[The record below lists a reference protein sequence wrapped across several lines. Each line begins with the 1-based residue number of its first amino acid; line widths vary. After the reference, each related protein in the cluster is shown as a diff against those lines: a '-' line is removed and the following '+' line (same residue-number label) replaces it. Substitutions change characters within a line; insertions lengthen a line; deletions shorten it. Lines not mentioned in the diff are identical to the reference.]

1 MNSKGTPNDKF
12 VLTSNNSNYD
22 LTLQP
27 INGVLVIEV
36 KQQIS
41 LNTFERSLALEEIQK
56 LDYIYSRIK
65 TIEQFVS
72 VMRAKFETGRISLHK
87 IEDGIKMKI
96 DEVYDIF
103 VEIELPKLKRT
114 DEEIEE
120 CLSKILGDFNQKFIS
135 MKKEMDVHNNL
146 VQSQTSRIQ
155 ELESELQEKINLIHN
170 LNSDLDVKFELEREN
185 ADKIKQLEEELM
197 LKSIR
202 INYLQ
207 SELDINITNE
217 KDTLISHNHHVP
229 SPINL
234 LVPPIT
240 PGIIPT
246 NSSGPLISNK
256 KFKTNP
262 AQLNFKLDIAEITT
276 GHKTIDGVFSTF
288 ESFKNEFLVV
298 YDTPKFSLEIYDLK
312 LEKVTKTIPNAHTA
326 NIFIVRHYPEIIRRR
341 DLIITSSE
349 DKSVKIWNAEDKSNV
364 VTISNVHKNGVYSAC
379 ILTDI
384 FEGKSYIVSSA
395 YTENTKVW
403 DFSGKYVRDLEEQF
417 TYFLNWWFDSTFK
430 KYYIVNANDK
440 DVKVFDFATGAL
452 FNSYKSDVQVW
463 HISAL
468 VAETNGSTVLI
479 ESDGLGNIRVWDFY
493 KASLLKL
500 IKSPTN
506 GTQLRGICLW
516 NDQYVLASGSDWN
529 IHLFDIKNE
538 TYVKKFSS
546 HKSTVCTLNKI
557 EHPKYGECLT
567 SYATDGKIKL
577 WTF

>member
-1 MNSKGTPNDKF
+1 MNTNRPNDKF
-12 VLTSNNSNYD
+12 VLSSNGCNYD
-22 LTLQP
+22 LFLQP

-72 VMRAKFETGRISLHK
+72 VMKTKFESNKISLHK

-120 CLSKILGDFNQKFIS
+120 CLSRILGDFNQKFIS
-135 MKKEMDVHNNL
+135 MKNEMEANVAL
-146 VQSQTSRIQ
+146 VQNQTAKIE
-155 ELESELQEKINLIHN
+155 ELETELQEKNNLIINLNTDMEQKIT
-170 LNSDLDVKFELEREN
+170 LEKDN

-229 SPINL
+229 SAISL
-234 LVPPIT
+234 LIPPVT
-240 PGIIPT
+240 PGVVPT
-246 NSSGPLISNK
+246 NSLTPVVSNK

-262 AQLNFKLDIAEITT
+262 TNLSFKADLAEISTT
-276 GHKTIDGVFSTF
+276 HKTIDGVFTAF
-288 ESFKNEFLVV
+288 ESFKNEFLIVW
-298 YDTPKFSLEIYDLK
+298 DTPKYSLEVYDCK
-312 LEKVTKTIPNAHTA
+312 LEKVTKSIPNAHTA
-326 NIFIVRHYPEIIRRR
+326 NIFIVRHYPEAIRKR

-349 DKSVKIWNAEDKSNV
+349 DKSVKIWNADDKSNV
-364 VTISNVHKNGVYSAC
+364 VTIANVHKNGVYSAC
-379 ILTDI
+379 ILTDV

-403 DFSGKYVRDLEEQF
+403 DFSGKFVRDLEEQF
-417 TYFLNWWFDSTFK
+417 TYFLTWWFDSTFK

-463 HISAL
+463 HISAF
-468 VAETNGSTVLI
+468 VTESNGQTLLI
-479 ESDGLGNIRVWDFY
+479 ESDGLGNVRVWDFY
-493 KASLLKL
+493 KASLMKL
-500 IKSPTN
+500 MKSPTN

-516 NDQYVLASGSDWN
+516 NDQYVLASGSDCN

-538 TYVKKFSS
+538 TYVKKYSS

-567 SYATDGKIKL
+567 SYATDGKVKL